1 MRRLVILAIT
11 VGAIVALVMAGS
23 FIMFVNSRTS
33 PGFAISSL
41 HAPSLAFDSPV
52 ERVNHDLSTTAPS
65 LELKMSWTMTP
76 IYAGYGGVVNI
87 SVTNK
92 DPTTVYMYGFGVI
105 WEDSSVQTWRNCSV
119 LIPPGEQRD
128 LGFLFFQAP
137 ANVTSGYYTI
147 MVEAEVQNAVNGTEW
162 KDIGPYGTTGYRYA
176 DLKTP
181 LSFQSFT
188 TTKNTAT
195 YYSKVNTRIN
205 LEATAGLASNIL
217 ANNSNVYSIQAVAD
231 AFDWVRDHIAY
242 ADDPQDYWQSSTE
255 TMAWRTGDCEDQ
267 AILMASIID
276 QMGGNARVNIIDG
289 HAFSTVFVGGN
300 GTSLSDLREAIS
312 SHYHT
317 QVPIYFLS
325 DSTGNWMVVDTT
337 GFPYAGGLATLTG
350 PVLDDPSHKWSFES
364 SPWVAEVDATGSTE
378 GTSLLPF

>member
-1 MRRLVILAIT
+1 
-11 VGAIVALVMAGS
+11 
-23 FIMFVNSRTS
+23 
-33 PGFAISSL
+33 
-41 HAPSLAFDSPV
+41 
-52 ERVNHDLSTTAPS
+52 
-65 LELKMSWTMTP
+65 
-76 IYAGYGGVVNI
+76 
-87 SVTNK
+87 
-92 DPTTVYMYGFGVI
+92 
-105 WEDSSVQTWRNCSV
+105 VQTWRNCSV
-119 LIPPGEQRD
+119 LIPPGEERD

-325 DSTGNWMVVDTT
+325 DSTGNWMWWTPPASRTRAGWRPSPVRSSTT
-337 GFPYAGGLATLTG
+337 HRINGRSNPHRGCGSG
-350 PVLDDPSHKWSFES
+350 RH
-364 SPWVAEVDATGSTE
+364 GSTE
-378 GTSLLPF
+378 EPVYSRSRPGCLGVFRCQDLLHRFRDGLS